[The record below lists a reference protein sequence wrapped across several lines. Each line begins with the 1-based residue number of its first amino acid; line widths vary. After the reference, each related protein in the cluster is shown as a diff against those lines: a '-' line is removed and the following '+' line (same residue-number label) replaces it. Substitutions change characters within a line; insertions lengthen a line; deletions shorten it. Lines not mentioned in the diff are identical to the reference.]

1 MENFII
7 KYSAKFR
14 LYHRY
19 CLISSACCLC
29 TSGSFPLYIL
39 SRLVKNFVRTLLTV
53 PGNIPL
59 KGLLQNLLTF
69 V

>member
-29 TSGSFPLYIL
+29 TSGNFPLYIL
-39 SRLVKNFVRTLLTV
+39 SRLVKNFVRILLTV

-59 KGLLQNLLTF
+59 KSLLRNLLTF